1 MTEEEKDEIAKRQA
15 TPEGQEA
22 LARVGNELQE
32 RAQNMEQP
40 KVPAPSPSGPV
51 THEVKIRGDGRGVEI
66 TGDVDA
72 MGSGPDGLLDCT
84 KNGRNKQ

>member
-15 TPEGQEA
+15 TPEGQEE
-22 LARVGNELQE
+22 LARIGNELQE

-40 KVPAPSPSGPV
+40 KLPAPSPSGPV
-51 THEVKIRGDGRGVEI
+51 TCEVKIRGDGRGVEI

-72 MGSGPDGLLDCT
+72 MGPGPDGLLDCT